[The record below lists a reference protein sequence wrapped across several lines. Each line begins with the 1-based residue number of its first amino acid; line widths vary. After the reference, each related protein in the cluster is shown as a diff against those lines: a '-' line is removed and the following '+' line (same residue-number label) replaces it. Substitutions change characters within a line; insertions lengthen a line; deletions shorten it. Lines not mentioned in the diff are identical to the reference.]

1 MAFRGQKEGERERE
15 RAKPKGTR
23 GNASN
28 AGTSIDR
35 LLCVLHVRS
44 IDAKEHANYIVVTN
58 FLLPT

>member
-1 MAFRGQKEGERERE
+1 MAFRGQKEGE